1 MHALL
6 WKSASIIEALY
17 NMNVV
22 QMNENIGRPA
32 YPLEQIP
39 KHKN

>member
-6 WKSASIIEALY
+6 WKSVSIIEALY
-17 NMNVV
+17 NMNVA
-22 QMNENIGRPA
+22 QMNENIGRPE
-32 YPLEQIP
+32 YPLEQNT